1 MLKKLDNRFSYSEVE
16 VKNFLDEL
24 YQAYED
30 GVIKDA
36 DIDMQLEK
44 FVDAIK
50 EYLGNEILYK
60 ERINSI
66 FIKLHLS
73 IPNEVKEEC
82 NVCRMDRNLSDE
94 IICRKYFEEAYDEI
108 VAKVVPYVGYVENN
122 RHTFNSKDL
131 LLSATNEFFEH
142 FEAKNGKLDFY
153 ADKFDKIMLTNSLM
167 ILRESLLEMD
177 TRTAMQR
184 VIEIIEE
191 LESHKVIAQST
202 DRVLYNHVKPQI
214 KFLKKQ
220 LKYYEKKLLTESL
233 NDRSDEKPKIE
244 DVLESNKNII
254 DPKSVLTGSNVFCA
268 SMPIDIPI
276 EHFKILT
283 ISKSKN
289 GKPYLT
295 QGEFEIFIQRAFLGV
310 ENLEKLKFNQEP
322 KGEKLKIQY
331 LFRQFYE
338 NYCFEYF
345 DTGQTQ
351 DFFIKLLTENFTGWN
366 FKNVKNNFKTK
377 PKSLI

>member
-1 MLKKLDNRFSYSEVE
+1 MLKKLDNRYSYSEVE
-16 VKNFLDEL
+16 VKSFLDEL
-24 YQAYED
+24 YQAYEA

-36 DIDMQLEK
+36 DIDIQLEK
-44 FVDAIK
+44 FVDALK
-50 EYLGNEILYK
+50 EYLGSEMLYK

-66 FIKLHLS
+66 FIKLHMS

-108 VAKVVPYVGYVENN
+108 VAKVVPYVVYVENN

-167 ILRESLLEMD
+167 ILRDSLLELD
-177 TRTAMQR
+177 TSTAIQ
-184 VIEIIEE
+184 EINKLIEE
-191 LESHKVIAQST
+191 LQTHKVIAQST

-220 LKYYEKKLLTESL
+220 LKYYEKRLLTESL
-233 NDRSDEKPKIE
+233 IDRSNDEPDID
-244 DVLESNKNII
+244 DVLELNNNII
-254 DPKSVLTGSNVFCA
+254 DPKPFLTGNNVFCA
-268 SMPIDIPI
+268 SMPLDIPI

-295 QGEFEIFIQRAFLGV
+295 KGEFEIFIQRAFLGV
-310 ENLEKLKFNQEP
+310 DNLEKLKFNQAP
-322 KGEKLKIQY
+322 KGEKFKIQY

-338 NYCFEYF
+338 NNCFEYF
-345 DTGQTQ
+345 GTGQTQ
-351 DFFIKLLTENFTGWN
+351 DLFIKLLTKNFTGWH